1 MRYTKD
7 QLNAF
12 TAFLEGI
19 QSTVPSTETDRI
31 VRRWRTLFEAETG
44 VPPTTAPAPDAG
56 TAEVPPPPPPAEQSG
71 NEIPPPPP
79 EPPPADTEPKEET
92 ESAAPPN
99 PEPEENDFE
108 TNKKELDKLFSKK
121 GFAARLAPAIRNAIR
136 DSLKETFPNAEWN
149 LQEVIDEFT
158 HVNKEVTEIAPE
170 LVEKLMPVLK
180 RYKKAIE
187 PALGKKEEEDDE
199 ENETPA
205 DSKADSAES
214 TPPPPPAEDT
224 SAPPPA
230 PEGDSSAPVAPPPP
244 PPAPATTE
252 AVTRFQ
258 PTKIKK
264 KPASKQSR
272 FSVGL
277 PLVRPNWMAFDSAI
291 GGGFHP
297 AHGGAMGIEG
307 GSVAI
312 VGDGGGE

>member
-7 QLNAF
+7 QLIAF
-12 TAFLEGI
+12 TSFLEGI
-19 QSTVPSTETDRI
+19 QSTVPSAESDRI

-44 VPPTTAPAPDAG
+44 VPPTTTPAPDAG
-56 TAEVPPPPPPAEQSG
+56 TAEVPPPPPAEQSG

-79 EPPPADTEPKEET
+79 EPPPADTEPKEDT

-136 DSLKETFPNAEWN
+136 DSLRETFPNADWN

-158 HVNKEVTEIAPE
+158 HVNKEVTEVAPE

-187 PALGKKEEEDDE
+187 PALGKKEDEDNE

-205 DSKADSAES
+205 DASS
-214 TPPPPPAEDT
+214 DT
-224 SAPPPA
+224 SK
-230 PEGDSSAPVAPPPP
+230 SAPTEEPSAPPPPP
-244 PPAPATTE
+244 PPAPAEEAGASTAPPPPAPAPAATE

-258 PTKIKK
+258 PTKVKK
-264 KPASKQSR
+264 KPASKQTR

-297 AHGGAMGIEG
+297 AHGGAMGVEG